1 MNPMN
6 AQTFADILKKLNK
19 WRVYVGL
26 NVKGVDDLAIDG
38 GEDPK
43 DFHVTLLYGHFDPR
57 GDEDDTGVRIQ
68 SALEKIR
75 DMLPDTITFK
85 REGRFEATVNSD
97 GKDVIFAEVEA
108 GQLEEIHETLWNEL
122 KENGITVED
131 TFDEYHPHM
140 TLAYIDQGAE
150 HELKDLDHTAEI
162 TDITYGFGEEST
174 HEYESKFEKALGAAQ
189 TFADIL
195 KFNPYHDER
204 GRFASANGAA
214 SFTYAPGKSKAHDN
228 AIAREKEKQSSG
240 AAGAGGSD
248 EWNKKMDAEME
259 AILSEKPSEQ
269 ALFLLDHGML
279 DYDDAVAAMKSKTTE
294 PYIRNYFAIMK
305 ENGDPTSTKPLSD
318 NGGSRNQDVSSG
330 KYKDHDEAKR
340 EFIKDK
346 TGMSDAE
353 ADTVSREITTWTS
366 NSWDKADTAVL
377 DKFIEQDHTYDGEI
391 FRGMHFDNDGYSSF
405 MQDIEVG
412 STISM
417 KRNSSWSSNEDDA
430 RVFAHTGDEEINS
443 VMIRCVQNRSASPI
457 KYLNSQGEDEVI
469 GHSKAKWTVL
479 NSQTTETSKGTKKT
493 WLTVIEKG
501 E

>member
-1 MNPMN
+1 MI
-6 AQTFADILKKLNK
+6 AQTFTDILKKLNK
-19 WRVYVGL
+19 WCLYVGL
-26 NVKGVDDLAIDG
+26 NVKGVDDIAIEG
-38 GEDPK
+38 GEEPK
-43 DFHVTLLYGHFDPR
+43 DFHVTLLYGNFDPNGR
-57 GDEDDTGVRIQ
+57 DEDAIAVCVN

-85 REGRFEATVNSD
+85 REGRFEASESSD

-108 GQLEEIHETLWNEL
+108 GQLEEIHETLLDALNE
-122 KENGITVED
+122 EGITVEK

-150 HELKDLDHTAEI
+150 HELKSLDHKAKT
-162 TDITYGFGEEST
+162 TDIKYAFGEEST
-174 HEYESKFEKALGAAQ
+174 HENEYKFAKALEGVAK
-189 TFADIL
+189 TFAEIL

-204 GRFASANGAA
+204 GRFATANGAA

-228 AIAREKEKQSSG
+228 AIAREKGKQS
-240 AAGAGGSD
+240 AGAGGSE

-318 NGGSRNQDVSSG
+318 NGGSRNQDVRSG

-340 EFIKDK
+340 EFVKEK
-346 TGMSDAE
+346 TGMNDAD
-353 ADTVSREITTWTS
+353 ADTVSREMTTWTS

-391 FRGMHFDNDGYSSF
+391 FRGMHFDNDGYNSF
-405 MQDIEVG
+405 MQNIELG

-430 RVFAHTGDEEINS
+430 RVFAHTGDDEINS
-443 VMIRCVQNRSASPI
+443 VMIRCVKNRSASPI